1 MGASWD
7 NTPML
12 CTGVDMIEVERI
24 AGAIDRHGERFT
36 RRIYTTRELALFGRN
51 TASLAARWAAKEAVA
66 KALGTGIGTVE
77 WLEIE
82 ILRGP
87 DKEPQL
93 HLHGK
98 AKALAEQKGLQAW
111 SLSISHTH
119 DHALAFVV
127 AQRGG

>member
-1 MGASWD
+1 
-7 NTPML
+7 ML

-24 AGAIDRHGERFT
+24 RAAVARHGERFT
-36 RRIYTTRELALFGRN
+36 QRIYTPREWALFGQN

-87 DKEPQL
+87 DKEPEL

-98 AKALAEQKGLQAW
+98 AQALAEQKGLCNW

-119 DHALAFVV
+119 DHAIAFVV
-127 AQRGG
+127 AERHPPA